1 MKSHRPRTWLL
12 YLVGIFAVVMTGL
25 WVISTLLGLLFKLF
39 IGAIIVIGAVYL
51 IGRPSRR
58 RLDSG
63 GSRPRL

>member
-12 YLVGIFAVVMTGL
+12 YVVGIVVVVMTGM

-39 IGAIIVIGAVYL
+39 IAALVVVGAVYL
-51 IGRPSRR
+51 VGRSSRR

-63 GSRPRL
+63 GRAR